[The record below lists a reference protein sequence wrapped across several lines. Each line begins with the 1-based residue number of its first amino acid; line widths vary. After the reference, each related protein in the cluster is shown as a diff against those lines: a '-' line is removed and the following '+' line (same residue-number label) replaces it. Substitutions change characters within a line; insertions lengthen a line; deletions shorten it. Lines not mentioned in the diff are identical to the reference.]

1 MIHLKPI
8 YVTKKTLPNNVAGDF
23 NSSDNDEN
31 ILIYIGTESF
41 SLIILDLFN
50 DDFLNLWYNILDD
63 DNDDDV
69 DNVNDDT
76 FTRNVEITKIINII
90 NITSYNL

>member
-31 ILIYIGTESF
+31 ILIHIGTESF
-41 SLIILDLFN
+41 SIIILDLFN